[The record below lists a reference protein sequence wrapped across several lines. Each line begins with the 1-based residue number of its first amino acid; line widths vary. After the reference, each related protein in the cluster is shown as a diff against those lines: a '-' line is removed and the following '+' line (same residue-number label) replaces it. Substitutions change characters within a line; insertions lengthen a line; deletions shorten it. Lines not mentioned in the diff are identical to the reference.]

1 MSAPTLEGTTSRLPA
16 EGLTENLGS
25 RVTRIE
31 TQIESLAT
39 KEDLEK
45 LKVWI
50 LRGVAATGLAILAIA
65 FGALFREI
73 AGQFFTPQSSLS
85 SGAACSSALAPYIPS
100 VQQYQAG
107 AGYAVRQTRSHSAL
121 SA

>member
-1 MSAPTLEGTTSRLPA
+1 MSAPTLEGAPSRLPP

-50 LRGVAATGLAILAIA
+50 LRGVAAAGLAIIAIA
-65 FGALFREI
+65 FGAFFREI

-85 SGAACSSALAPYIPS
+85 SGAASSPARVPS
-100 VQQYQAG
+100 VPSAPQYQAG
-107 AGYAVRQTRSHSAL
+107 AGCDDQQIR
-121 SA
+121 